1 MNKGRPM
8 REIFLRIPYRGS
20 DPLLIQ
26 APSHA
31 MTSWKTD
38 CRHFLGDRPCAPH
51 KLTGVDCSE
60 CRDDYDPIQTR
71 MLIVKLAAMG
81 DVLRTTSML
90 PAIRR
95 RWPAAHITWVTNSE
109 SVPLLENNPAI
120 DRILSFSAGAVP
132 LEILSERYDV
142 VVNPDAAPESCA
154 LAHLARSGS
163 RVGYAFDE
171 RGVPVPL
178 SDGARHWMNLGLSDK
193 RKRANKRTY
202 QELMADV
209 LEVDYRREPPVMN
222 ISHEDGEKGR
232 ALAEQHATS
241 KHQLLVG
248 LNTGAGGRWRF
259 KRWTEKGY
267 ASLIKRLGESGHRV
281 LLLGGPSE
289 VERNARLMRASHG
302 IAVDSGGDNS
312 LGTFAGLVEACDVIV
327 TGDTLAM
334 HVAIARQVPTVVLF
348 GPTSLDEIDV
358 FDRGERIAPELDC
371 LGCYLTDCDVS
382 PNCMESI
389 SVDRVYDAV
398 IRNGSLTT
406 AS

>member
-1 MNKGRPM
+1 
-8 REIFLRIPYRGS
+8 
-20 DPLLIQ
+20 
-26 APSHA
+26 

-51 KLTGVDCSE
+51 KLTGVECSH

-95 RWPAAHITWVTNSE
+95 RWPNAHITWVTNSE
-109 SVPLLENNPAI
+109 SVPLLEKNRDI
-120 DRILSFSAGAVP
+120 DRIVAFSAGAVP
-132 LEILSERYDV
+132 LVVLSERYDV

-171 RGVPVPL
+171 RGTPVPL
-178 SDGARHWMNLGLSDK
+178 NDGARHWMNLGLSDE
-193 RKRANKRTY
+193 RKRTNKRTY

-209 LEVDYRREPPVMN
+209 LEVDYRRELPVME
-222 ISHEDGEKGR
+222 ITQKDGEKGR
-232 ALAEQHATS
+232 ALAERHAPA
-241 KHQLLVG
+241 QDRMLVG

-259 KRWTEKGY
+259 KRWTEAGY
-267 ASLIKRLGESGHRV
+267 ASLISKLGDNGHRV

-289 VERNARLMRASHG
+289 VERNTRLMQSSLG
-302 IAVDSGGDNS
+302 VAVDSGGDNPVR
-312 LGTFAGLVEACDVIV
+312 TFAGLVEACDVIV

-334 HVAIARQVPTVVLF
+334 HVAIARHVPAVALF
-348 GPTSLDEIDV
+348 GPTSLHEIDI
-358 FDRGERIAPELDC
+358 FDRGERISSELDC

-398 IRNGSLTT
+398 MRAGRLTAT
-406 AS
+406 S